1 MDILVFGIAAAASY
15 WYETEVFL
23 FFGCVYVM
31 CRFLSKW
38 YIPLV
43 ESWPPERGKTGR
55 WVLGCLP
62 PISFVIILLVLLTMA
77 SYDVVGIWVVFYIVM
92 GYAWLRG
99 GVYMLECLDLSWPFD
114 AVYLD
119 NKAAVFPAA
128 GGFVGITLIYAG
140 ANTGDGPGWWVVLF
154 AAGLG
159 LVAWLGLALLIN
171 VSVRISERVSV
182 DRDMGS
188 GIRFGA
194 YLTASSMILAYASGG
209 DWTSV
214 QATLLEFTIGW
225 PVLPLMLFFLLAEW
239 FYIQPSHSL
248 VDDGPRVDLLP
259 SILLGCVYL
268 SYASIVL
275 LFFHRISERV
285 SGRVFL

>member
-1 MDILVFGIAAAASY
+1 
-15 WYETEVFL
+15 
-23 FFGCVYVM
+23 
-31 CRFLSKW
+31 
-38 YIPLV
+38 
-43 ESWPPERGKTGR
+43 
-55 WVLGCLP
+55 
-62 PISFVIILLVLLTMA
+62 
-77 SYDVVGIWVVFYIVM
+77 
-92 GYAWLRG
+92 
-99 GVYMLECLDLSWPFD
+99 
-114 AVYLD
+114 
-119 NKAAVFPAA
+119 
-128 GGFVGITLIYAG
+128 
-140 ANTGDGPGWWVVLF
+140 
-154 AAGLG
+154 
-159 LVAWLGLALLIN
+159 
-171 VSVRISERVSV
+171 
-182 DRDMGS
+182 
-188 GIRFGA
+188 
-194 YLTASSMILAYASGG
+194 MILAYASGG